1 MGKTKQMIDTEFEQ
15 MDVWITEILE
25 EASGLGLRYEVYSTA
40 QKIMEE
46 DPTIEIIT
54 AYQQAFN
61 EWTK

>member
-1 MGKTKQMIDTEFEQ
+1 MGATKQMIDTEFEQ
-15 MDVWITEILE
+15 TELWITEILE

-46 DPTIEIIT
+46 DPSIEIIT
-54 AYQQAFN
+54 AYQQAFD